1 MNETGGGIVREIV
14 SPTMVKVETEDG
26 FEIPFMTRDLILIQA
41 ETVAEK
47 MFIEDSIK
55 DDLGNIAKEE
65 VIPQVSSENPN
76 ISSLVIYPQD
86 RKPEE
91 FAIYLAFAPQHQ
103 GMLITGEL
111 DIYLVNFSSNS
122 LLFSMNLKG
131 QKAFHN
137 ISSGTI
143 PEFSPYYLETIDREQ
158 LDSWLNAN
166 VQMIFTKDQ
175 SKKLLA
181 PVSTDVR
188 IKGNRFYKESAYQD
202 SLFFTQKAFLYR
214 LVELK
219 NIPLMGELVE
229 VAEKEDQESIQ
240 TKAVEVLPN
249 DEILN
254 HQKKEGEAE
263 VDMHIWEL
271 VDDHSRLTNTEMFN
285 IQMGYFRK
293 CLESAIEHK
302 FESVVF
308 IHGVGT
314 GKLKEEIADVMA
326 YCLLLSEHYG
336 FDIETIMNE
345 KIDKNELKYPINKAY
360 GKADKYNKL

>member
-1 MNETGGGIVREIV
+1 MIKYKIGDRVKFMNETGGGIVREIV

-26 FEIPFMTRDLILIQA
+26 FEIPFMTRDLILVQA

-55 DDLGNIAKEE
+55 DDLDNIAKEE

-143 PEFSPYYLETIDREQ
+143 PEFSKYYLETIDREQ

-240 TKAVEVLPN
+240 TKAVEVLSN

-271 VDDHSRLTNTEMFN
+271 VSDHSGMTNQEMLD
-285 IQMGYFRK
+285 IQLQYFER
-293 CLESAIEHK
+293 CLESAISHHFHK
-302 FESVVF
+302 IVF

-314 GKLKEEIADVMA
+314 GKLKQEIQAILEQYEGIYFRPASMAD
-326 YCLLLSEHYG
+326 YG
-336 FDIETIMNE
+336 VGATQVEIPENF
-345 KIDKNELKYPINKAY
+345 
-360 GKADKYNKL
+360 